1 MMKLTLSKWIIVDMN
16 NDKKYND
23 AKDSKKLLKEILEN
37 QKKTQT
43 LLKVVIVL
51 LLTLV
56 IAKCFIIG

>member
-1 MMKLTLSKWIIVDMN
+1 MN
-16 NDKKYND
+16 NDKYNNE
-23 AKDSKKLLKEILEN
+23 KDIQKLLKELLDS

-43 LLKVVIVL
+43 LLKVIIVL

>member
-1 MMKLTLSKWIIVDMN
+1 MN
-16 NDKKYND
+16 NDKYNNE
-23 AKDSKKLLKEILEN
+23 KDIQKLLKELLDS

-43 LLKVVIVL
+43 LLKIIIVL